1 MADSGAT
8 GYREIVAVV
17 ATGAGALLAKDAWKW
32 IKRRWSERAAAARH
46 RDELLDILADA
57 AQWQLDE
64 ARNRERMTATGRLR
78 PVTPEEIAEARGRE
92 RERRQDI
99 ARRLWEATGHEE
111 RRGALPQKQDV
122 FPEDDTE

>member
-1 MADSGAT
+1 MADSGVT
-8 GYREIVAVV
+8 GYREAIAVI
-17 ATGAGALLAKDAWKW
+17 ATGAGALLVKDVWKW
-32 IKRRWSERAAAARH
+32 VKGRWAAKAEAARH

-64 ARNRERMTATGRLR
+64 ARNRERLTATGRLR
-78 PVTPEEIAEARGRE
+78 PVTPEEIAEARGRD

-111 RRGALPQKQDV
+111 RRGTSPKQDV

>member
-1 MADSGAT
+1 MSDSGADVR
-8 GYREIVAVV
+8 GIVAAL
-17 ATGAGALLAKDAWKW
+17 ATGAGGLLLRDGWKW
-32 IKRRWSERAAAARH
+32 LKRKREERAAAARH

-64 ARNRERMTATGRLR
+64 ARNRERLTATGRLR
-78 PVTPEEIAEARGRE
+78 PVTPEEIAEARGRD

-111 RRGALPQKQDV
+111 RRGAPQKQDV